1 MPVDEDFFKKKAAQK
16 IFEEKL
22 EAMRLEA
29 LKNTSELL
37 AKQEVDIEKHAS
49 QYVQERERFIKISD
63 DRRQQV
69 GSESFP
75 ILFMQMGPSLLAF
88 SNMMKEYKLRKL
100 NELMHFMS
108 ENFNTRDFT
117 PMAGLAELTR
127 YVQAVIED
135 QLAGPVELPPVFV
148 PYLAEV
154 DENGVLSIDVSL
166 PDLHLTQQEAQDLQV
181 FKAAVEDTVT
191 SWIERVED
199 NGNPL
204 YAIEDVPNQG
214 KKIRIRSS
222 DNAAPRYLTK
232 REFRELRTKVIEP
245 QLKAEHGLDFQHDA
259 PANFRP

>member
-1 MPVDEDFFKKKAAQK
+1 MPVDEDFLKKKAAQK

-29 LKNTSELL
+29 LKNTSEML

-49 QYVQERERFIKISD
+49 QFVQERERFIKISD

-100 NELMHFMS
+100 NELIHFIS
-108 ENFNTRDFT
+108 ENINTRDSTFL
-117 PMAGLAELTR
+117 AYLAEKTR
-127 YVQAVIED
+127 YVQAKREGW
-135 QLAGPVELPPVFV
+135 LAGPVELPPVFV

-166 PDLHLTQQEAQDLQV
+166 PDLHLTQQEAQDLQT
-181 FKAAVEDTVT
+181 FKTAVEGTVT
-191 SWIERVED
+191 RWIEQIED
-199 NGNPL
+199 QGNAL
-204 YAIEDVPNQG
+204 YEIEDVPDQG

-232 REFRELRTKVIEP
+232 REFRDLRNAVIEP
-245 QLKAEHGLDFQHDA
+245 KLKEEHGLDFQHDA